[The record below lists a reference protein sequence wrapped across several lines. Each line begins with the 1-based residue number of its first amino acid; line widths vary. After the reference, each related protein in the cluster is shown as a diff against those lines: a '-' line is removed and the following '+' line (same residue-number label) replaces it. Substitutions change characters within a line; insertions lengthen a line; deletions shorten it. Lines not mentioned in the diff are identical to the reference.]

1 MMLAFSSASS
11 GYYHIYALN
20 TTNLIL
26 EMPRGGIF

>member
-1 MMLAFSSASS
+1 MLAFASTSS

-26 EMPRGGIF
+26 EMPRGEFF